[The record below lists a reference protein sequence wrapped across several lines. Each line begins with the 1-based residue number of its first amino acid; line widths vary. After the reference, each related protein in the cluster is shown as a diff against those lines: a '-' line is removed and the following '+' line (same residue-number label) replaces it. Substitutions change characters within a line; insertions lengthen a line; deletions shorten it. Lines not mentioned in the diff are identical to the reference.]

1 MAEDFRE
8 KAIDF
13 ERSRNQLMNVSA
25 QKQQLQMQGSA
36 LGNAIE
42 ELEKTKEKKVFKL
55 TGNILIQSD
64 TVAAKKELQ
73 EKKESIDLRVKTM
86 QKQEDSLVNKLNK
99 LKSEI
104 ETAQKA
110 ALNSAEDTVIE
121 TESGRPGKKK

>member
-64 TVAAKKELQ
+64 TLAAKKELQ

-110 ALNSAEDTVIE
+110 ASNPAEDTVIE

>member
-13 ERSRNQLMNVSA
+13 ERSRNQLLNVSA

-64 TVAAKKELQ
+64 TLAAKKELQ

>member
-42 ELEKTKEKKVFKL
+42 ELEKTK
-55 TGNILIQSD
+55 
-64 TVAAKKELQ
+64 

>member
-1 MAEDFRE
+1 MIMTEEPSQPIIMEAVPQEG
-8 KAIDF
+8 
-13 ERSRNQLMNVSA
+13 
-25 QKQQLQMQGSA
+25 GSSLLA
-36 LGNAIE
+36 PDEA
-42 ELEKTKEKKVFKL
+42 
-55 TGNILIQSD
+55 SD
-64 TVAAKKELQ
+64 LK

>member
-55 TGNILIQSD
+55 TGNILLPQ
-64 TVAAKKELQ
+64 KK
-73 EKKESIDLRVKTM
+73 SCR
-86 QKQEDSLVNKLNK
+86 
-99 LKSEI
+99 
-104 ETAQKA
+104 
-110 ALNSAEDTVIE
+110 
-121 TESGRPGKKK
+121 KKKSQ